1 MCEPVC
7 GGQIREPASLP
18 AQATDRLT
26 ACFNV
31 LTLGRFG
38 REKRER
44 ESERERARARER
56 ERERERERNILT
68 PQTCADTLGSYATTT
83 ATTVKRG
90 PLSER
95 EGRDR
100 EIKEERET

>member
-44 ESERERARARER
+44 ERERARARER
-56 ERERERERNILT
+56 EKHIDSSDVRGHPGLVRHHYCHHSQARSTIRERGEREKSKRKEKPETSRNLKI
-68 PQTCADTLGSYATTT
+68 
-83 ATTVKRG
+83 
-90 PLSER
+90 
-95 EGRDR
+95 
-100 EIKEERET
+100 

>member
-44 ESERERARARER
+44 ESERER
-56 ERERERERNILT
+56 ERERERNILT

-95 EGRDR
+95 EGR
-100 EIKEERET
+100 EREKSKRKEKPETSREP